1 MLIKRLKNRT
11 GVSRPRRQKVK
22 RPQAWRSTM
31 RSRLFVGGVVF
42 AVWAVA
48 IEARL
53 SYLQISQHDKLVER
67 AERQQNRSV
76 KTDPKRGEIVDR
88 KGRVLAYSVDADSI
102 YAVPTAIDEP
112 ITAAIA
118 LCEVLNDCD
127 ETEKSKIEKRLGRE
141 NAFTYIKRRVTPE
154 EARSVASLNLEGV
167 GFLKENRRYYPNKD
181 LAAHLLGFVGTDNQG
196 LSGIEFR
203 FDNEISGRPGKV
215 LIQIDAKRRAFG
227 RVEQPPT
234 AGADVELTI
243 DKYLQHI
250 AEREL
255 TAAVRI
261 HKASGGTVV
270 ILDPHNGDIFAI
282 ANSPTFNPNA
292 FAESSS
298 FARRNRA
305 VQNVYEP
312 GSTFKLV
319 TAAAAFEEGLTNRNE
334 LFDVSAGEIRVGN
347 STTKDMHTYGV
358 ISFEDVIVLSSNVGA
373 IKVGLRLGP
382 ERFSR
387 YVRRF
392 GFGESISRDLPGE
405 SRGIVHNPSKIT
417 ELDLKSMSMGY
428 GVSVTPLQMA
438 AAASAVANGGEL
450 IEPRIVRSI
459 ISNGIRT
466 PERKR
471 RVIRR
476 AIGSE
481 TAAELTEIMEAV
493 VERGTAKQAQISGY
507 TVAGKTGTA
516 EKLVNGRYSQDEH
529 YASFVGFV
537 PSRQPELT
545 ILVVIDGP
553 QKPLYTGGA
562 VAAPVFRRIAE
573 AALRHL
579 AIPPTIDPSS
589 PLLVSAE
596 TTKDI
601 SVAPTGTYQV
611 EESISVKNESL
622 QNGIMPN
629 LRGLSARK
637 VIEVLA
643 DMGLTARLS
652 GNGFV
657 INQDPSPGTRVKR
670 GEVAVINLQRFHLE
684 QSGEAQ

>member
-1 MLIKRLKNRT
+1 MIKRLKNRIT
-11 GVSRPRRQKVK
+11 VPRPRRQKVT
-22 RPQAWRSTM
+22 RPQAWRSIM
-31 RSRLFVGGVVF
+31 RRRLFIGGAIF
-42 AVWAVA
+42 AVWVIA

-53 SYLQISQHDKLVER
+53 SYLQISQHDKLVLR

-88 KGRVLAYSVDADSI
+88 KGRVLAYSVDADTV
-102 YAVPTAIDEP
+102 YAIPTAIDDP
-112 ITAAIA
+112 TDVATA
-118 LCEVLNDCD
+118 LCRVLNDCD
-127 ETEKSKIEKRLGRE
+127 ETQKSTLKRRLGQE
-141 NAFTYIKRRVTPE
+141 KAFTYIQRRVTPE
-154 EARSVASLNLEGV
+154 EARRVASLNLEGV

-203 FDNEISGRPGKV
+203 YEKEISGRPGKV
-215 LIQIDAKRRAFG
+215 LIQTDAKRRAFG

-255 TAAVRI
+255 ASAVQL

-270 ILDPHNGDIFAI
+270 ILDPYSGDIFAI
-282 ANSPTFNPNA
+282 ANLPTFNPNA
-292 FAESSS
+292 FAQSSS
-298 FARRNRA
+298 VDRRNRA
-305 VQNVYEP
+305 VQDVYEP

-347 STTKDMHTYGV
+347 SITKDMHTYGV

-387 YVRRF
+387 YIRRF
-392 GFGESISRDLPGE
+392 GFGESISRDLSGE
-405 SRGIVHNPSKIT
+405 SPGIVHNPAKIT

-438 AAASAVANGGEL
+438 SAASAVANGGQL

-476 AIGSE
+476 AITSE

-493 VERGTAKQAQISGY
+493 VERGTAKQAKVFGY

-516 EKLVNGRYSQDEH
+516 EKLVNGRYSGSQH

-545 ILVVIDGP
+545 ILVVIDDP

-579 AIPPTIDPSS
+579 AIPPTIDSPS
-589 PLLVSAE
+589 PLLVSAK
-596 TTKDI
+596 TPKNI
-601 SVAPTGTYQV
+601 SLRPTDAYRIANAP
-611 EESISVKNESL
+611 SVNNKSF
-622 QNGIMPN
+622 QNGLMPD

-637 VIEVLA
+637 VIEVLTEV
-643 DMGLTARLS
+643 GLTARLN

-657 INQDPSPGTRVKR
+657 FKQDPSPGTRVKR
-670 GEVAVINLQRFHLE
+670 GEVAVINLMRFQLE
-684 QSGEAQ
+684 KSGDAQ